1 MIQLTSKRQ
10 DFRIQLT
17 ISPWFVFPRISL
29 LLSLPPG
36 LFLFGWRPW
45 VPSKPLAALKLLPWA
60 CYHLRPCF
68 FYSCYLARGLF
79 WLSWGPRVLSQ
90 HQGTLYDCSP
100 GLPRSS
106 PLVFL
111 LFASSLAVSPGSHGV
126 STIPPR
132 ACRDLRRWLFL
143 LFASSLVVSPGSP
156 GVPGCLASTWGLA
169 TIAPRVRR
177 DLCC

>member
-36 LFLFGWRPW
+36 LFLFGWRPR

-100 GLPRSS
+100 GPPRSS

-111 LFASSLAVSPGSHGV
+111 LFASSLAVSPGSPG
-126 STIPPR
+126 
-132 ACRDLRRWLFL
+132 DLRFL
-143 LFASSLVVSPGSP
+143 PGPAVIFAAGFFYYLLPRSWSLLALLGSP
-156 GVPGCLASTWGLA
+156 GA
-169 TIAPRVRR
+169 
-177 DLCC
+177 